1 MPKMTAKYSS
11 ALTAA
16 RAAKISTNGDQESL
30 YHKLNEKGLWWDS
43 KEKKWINFNDTPAN
57 EPTPKLM
64 IRVWAE
70 GKIVDKQADEVI
82 KGLRGKF
89 KLISRRGPFQCR
101 PPEQL
106 ESRVYLEFLPGDDT
120 KSTLDRIIREN
131 DPTAI
136 LLDDD

>member
-11 ALTAA
+11 ALATAR
-16 RAAKISTNGDQESL
+16 RAGIPPTGDQETL
-30 YHKLNEKGLWWDS
+30 YQRLNENGLWWDS
-43 KEKKWINFNDTPAN
+43 KAGEWIDFSAAPAN
-57 EPTPKLM
+57 EPTSKLM

-70 GKIVDKQADEVI
+70 GKIVDSRADEVI

-106 ESRVYLEFLPGDDT
+106 ESRVYLEFMPGDDT
-120 KSTLDRIIREN
+120 KRSLDEIIREN
-131 DPTAI
+131 DPYAVEVE
-136 LLDDD
+136 